1 MFSRLLS
8 FFDRNEYADCLACG
22 ETYKKDRFAVLG
34 GAKGICSECQLRL
47 PFVPVGQAFPE
58 RNNSLYSLSVFYYVP
73 PVRELIIDY
82 KFNGCRAYGGIF
94 AKYMTDIARLL
105 FYEDYGFNMLAP
117 VPLSEERL
125 MERGYNQAEILSSFM
140 AEELGIAHSTRLIR
154 KVKNTK
160 RQSELTTLERSE
172 NLRGA
177 FSADAGLAKGRSIIL
192 VDDVYTTGN
201 TLRECASVLLEA
213 GAEKVAAVTLAR
225 KGKSAKSR
233 EYYELFG
240 M

>member
-8 FFDRNEYADCLACG
+8 LLDKNEYAGCLACG
-22 ETYKKDRFAVLG
+22 KTYKKDRFAVLSK
-34 GAKGICSECQLRL
+34 AKGICGDCQLRL
-47 PFVPVGQAFPE
+47 PFVPVGQVFPE
-58 RNNSLYSLSVFYYVP
+58 KNNSLYSLSVFYYAS

-82 KFNGCRAYGGIF
+82 KFNGCRAYGSVF

-105 FYEDYGFNMLAP
+105 FYEDYGFNTIAP
-117 VPLSEERL
+117 VPLSRERL
-125 MERGYNQAEILSSFM
+125 EERGYNQAELLSSLM
-140 AEELGIAHSTRLIR
+140 AEELGIVHSTRLLR
-154 KVKNTK
+154 KIKNTK
-160 RQSELTTLERSE
+160 RQSDLTPMERAE

-177 FSADAGLAKGRSIIL
+177 FCADAELAKGRSIIL

-201 TLRECASVLLEA
+201 TLRECASVLLDA

-225 KGKSAKSR
+225 KERSKKSR

-240 M
+240 I